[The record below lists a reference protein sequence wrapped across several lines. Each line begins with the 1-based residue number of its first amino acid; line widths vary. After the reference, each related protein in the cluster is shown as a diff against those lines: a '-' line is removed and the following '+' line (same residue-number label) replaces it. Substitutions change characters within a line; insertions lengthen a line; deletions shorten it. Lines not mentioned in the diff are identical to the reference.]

1 MFLSI
6 KEICFFCLIFL
17 IIGVT
22 LIGFNQTF
30 SKSKGSSL
38 IISAYVVS
46 LSLVIIFLLIY
57 KLAKIA
63 NCQTDGFHFEVSRS
77 AKCRGYPYMQSS
89 NPELLKECEKFLSS
103 PEGCKTASCD
113 GMYVGKP
120 VSFEYTPESNDNWE
134 NKRCNCQQ
142 SCPTPDKP
150 PHVVPGPNQ
159 QPPHVVPGPNQQ
171 PSPVVPGPNQQ
182 QPPVVPSQ
190 INSESNSTAGP
201 VWRYNE
207 NGTIIGPSS
216 GWKYGDRD
224 RGSSGTS
231 LYESYSYENPYL
243 NMNEKY
249 NPQYGYRLVPK
260 TNLLD
265 KGYYATLL
273 PGTYGWIK
281 PKSAICSHV
290 YENWSQ

>member
-30 SKSKGSSL
+30 SNSKGLSL
-38 IISAYVVS
+38 IISSYIVS
-46 LSLVIIFLLIY
+46 LTLVIILLLIY

-89 NPELLKECEKFLSS
+89 NPELLKECEKYLSS
-103 PEGCKTASCD
+103 PEGCKMASCD

-134 NKRCNCQQ
+134 NKRCHCQK
-142 SCPTPDKP
+142 PTPVGPD
-150 PHVVPGPNQ
+150 PNQ
-159 QPPHVVPGPNQQ
+159 KPN
-171 PSPVVPGPNQQ
+171 PVVPDPNQKPNPVGPDPNQ
-182 QPPVVPSQ
+182 KPIPVVP
-190 INSESNSTAGP
+190 SESNSTAGP

-207 NGTIIGPSS
+207 NGMIIGPSA

-290 YENWSQ
+290 YEKWSQ